1 LCDGKIKDGDS
12 SSLSQEKGV
21 QEDSMILR
29 WKILTAK
36 V

>member
-1 LCDGKIKDGDS
+1 MNMRPLCDGKIKDGDS

-29 WKILTAK
+29 
-36 V
+36 